1 MSLKGTAFRPYIIAQ
16 NSTAFEATEN
26 SGPGCSPG
34 LLVRGSGF
42 SNPLKRS
49 DNQIRASA
57 LVAASQPVR
66 DFCRSLFSR

>member
-42 SNPLKRS
+42 SNPLKGS
-49 DNQIRASA
+49 GNKIRALA
-57 LVAASQPVR
+57 LVAAAQAVHNL
-66 DFCRSLFSR
+66 FRSLH